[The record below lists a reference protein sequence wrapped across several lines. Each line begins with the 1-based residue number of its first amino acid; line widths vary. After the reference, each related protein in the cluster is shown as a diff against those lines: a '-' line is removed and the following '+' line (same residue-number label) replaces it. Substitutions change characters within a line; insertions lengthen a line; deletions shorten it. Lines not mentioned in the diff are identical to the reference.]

1 MKMVGYVLAMIGLA
15 CVVKH
20 MMHSKEACVLCGWQ
34 KAGEGKS
41 TGETASHKM
50 EEEKTHGSRYG
61 SSPVHY

>member
-20 MMHSKEACVLCGWQ
+20 IMHSKEPCVLCGWQ
-34 KAGEGKS
+34 KATEEK
-41 TGETASHKM
+41 TTDETESHKA

-61 SSPVHY
+61 SNPVHY